1 MSIRPRY
8 VSKLITFENEK
19 VNKTIFLGKLH
30 PVAVGVILAFLAV
43 KGVHAEDNVEF
54 NTDVLDIKER
64 NNVDLSQFS
73 RAGYLMPGKYQ
84 LTLKVNKTDIP
95 DQTVEYFPPEDDPK
109 GSEVC
114 LTAEH
119 VLQIGLKESIVKG
132 VSWWHNGQCLNLHSL
147 EGMVARADLGTS
159 TLYLSIPQ
167 AYGVYGR
174 KLGSAFS
181 LG

>member
-1 MSIRPRY
+1 M
-8 VSKLITFENEK
+8 KK

-119 VLQIGLKESIVKG
+119 VLQIGLAL
-132 VSWWHNGQCLNLHSL
+132 LNKSDF
-147 EGMVARADLGTS
+147 G
-159 TLYLSIPQ
+159 
-167 AYGVYGR
+167 
-174 KLGSAFS
+174 
-181 LG
+181 